1 MKKLLSIT
9 LIALLTVVF
18 TAGGALAVSFD
29 FAGGYTVT
37 DTDGDMFAEELD
49 LNASFFGKS
58 LIQSIDPDGDTA
70 LDAGSY
76 VLLSTFTLDKN
87 SYTSGVSYDF
97 ANNPY
102 VDGFEVYGSDDEL
115 LLQADITLDPIEI
128 KDSTATINHAF
139 GMNLSNIEVFGSSVI
154 LDAFAAAPG
163 GSVNF
168 TFNIAGPSLAS
179 MIESSGGGE
188 GSYSGSAAPTPEPG
202 TFLLLGAGLIAAAFY
217 GRRKR
222 NS

>member
-9 LIALLTVVF
+9 LIALLAVVF

-49 LNASFFGKS
+49 LNGSWFGKS
-58 LIQSIDPDGDTA
+58 FIQSIDPDGDTA

-76 VLLSTFTLDKN
+76 VLLSKFTLDKN

-102 VDGFEVYGSDDEL
+102 ADGFEVYDSDDNL

-128 KDSTATINHAF
+128 KKSTATVNHAF
-139 GMNLSNIEVFGSSVI
+139 GMNLSNIEVFGNSTI

-163 GSVNF
+163 GNVNF

-179 MIESSGGGE
+179 MIESGGGGE
-188 GSYSGSAAPTPEPG
+188 GSYSGSVAPTPEPG